1 MAGFSVFET
10 YPIMKNTMMLAA
22 IVIVLSTASCRSP
35 SVEERL
41 RSEQARFEE
50 QQKRY
55 PDRISSQQDAED
67 RERARKE
74 DMLKKP

>member
-1 MAGFSVFET
+1 
-10 YPIMKNTMMLAA
+10 MKNTMMLAA
-22 IVIVLSTASCRSP
+22 IVIILSMSSCRSP
-35 SVEERL
+35 SSDERL
-41 RSEQARFEE
+41 RSEQTRFEE

-55 PDRISSQQDAED
+55 PDRISSEQEAED